1 MKKVTLLLSI
11 SITFSFNLYSQAT
24 FNSYEL
30 GYEFKEK
37 IAISV
42 ASDRYYVFDGRP
54 EPGSIDYLGGV
65 HSLDSSFTVY
75 VNPGEVVDIGY
86 HDTYYKGYNDDLV
99 ISNPRRKI
107 TLYRINGLMDVTYR
121 NTGNRSFTYDGNFI
135 YRVDISAPTDEGL
148 NDYPVGYKGDQI
160 VLNDGT
166 RNGQIPIYRGP
177 DYLND
182 KYPSGGRHSP

>member
-11 SITFSFNLYSQAT
+11 SITFSFNLYSQAI
-24 FNSYEL
+24 FNSYEVNH
-30 GYEFKEK
+30 EFKNK
-37 IAISV
+37 PSISV

-65 HSLDSSFTVY
+65 YSLDSSFTVY

-86 HDTYYKGYNDDLV
+86 HDTYYEGYNDDLV

-107 TLYRINGLMDVTYR
+107 TLYRTNGLMDVTYR
-121 NTGNRSFTYDGNFI
+121 NTGNRSFEYDGDFI
-135 YRVDISAPTDEGL
+135 YRVDISAPTKEDL
-148 NDYPVGYKGDQI
+148 DKYPKGYKGDQI

-166 RNGQIPIYRGP
+166 RDGHSPVYNGP
-177 DYLND
+177 DYL
-182 KYPSGGRHSP
+182 K

>member
-1 MKKVTLLLSI
+1 MKKEIFLLVVSV
-11 SITFSFNLYSQAT
+11 SFTFNLYSQAI

-42 ASDRYYVFDGRP
+42 ASNRYYVFDGRP
-54 EPGSIDYLGGV
+54 EPESIDYLGV
-65 HSLDSSFTVY
+65 VYSLDSSFSIY

-86 HDTYYKGYNDDLV
+86 HDTYYEVYNDDLV

-121 NTGNRSFTYDGNFI
+121 NTGNRSFEYDGDFI
-135 YRVDISAPTDEGL
+135 YRVDVSAPTKEDL
-148 NDYPVGYKGDQI
+148 DKYPKGYKGDQI

-166 RNGQIPIYRGP
+166 RNGGTPVYNGP
-177 DYLND
+177 DYL
-182 KYPSGGRHSP
+182 K

>member
-1 MKKVTLLLSI
+1 MKKLLILGVLALSTLSP
-11 SITFSFNLYSQAT
+11 FSQAT

-37 IAISV
+37 ISISV

-65 HSLDSSFTVY
+65 YSLDSSFTVY

-121 NTGNRSFTYDGNFI
+121 NTGNRSFEYDGDFI
-135 YRVDISAPTDEGL
+135 YRVDISAPTNEGL
-148 NDYPVGYKGDQI
+148 EEYTKGYLGDQV

-166 RNGQIPIYRGP
+166 RDGKTPVYNGPG
-177 DYLND
+177 YL
-182 KYPSGGRHSP
+182 KISIKK